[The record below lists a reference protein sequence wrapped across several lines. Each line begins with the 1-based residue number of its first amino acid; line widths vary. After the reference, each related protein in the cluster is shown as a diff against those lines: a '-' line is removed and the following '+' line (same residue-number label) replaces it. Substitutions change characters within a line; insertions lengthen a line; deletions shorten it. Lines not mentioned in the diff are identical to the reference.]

1 MKKLLILFLCFI
13 MALPVSAF
21 AAENDEISVLVS
33 GSKLE
38 FDVQPQII
46 DGRTMVPMRKI
57 FEALGAN
64 VQWVG
69 EANLIIATKGLNI
82 MAMEIGKNTFSVTN
96 IATQETKNI
105 ELDVSPVIIDSR
117 TLVPVRAIS
126 EALDMKVDWN
136 NETRT
141 VLIENISE

>member
-1 MKKLLILFLCFI
+1 MKKLLILLLCFI
-13 MALPVSAF
+13 MVFPVSAF

-126 EALDMKVDWN
+126 EALNMKVDWD

>member
-1 MKKLLILFLCFI
+1 MKKLLILLLCFI
-13 MALPVSAF
+13 MMFPVSAF

-126 EALDMKVDWN
+126 EALDMKVDWD

>member
-1 MKKLLILFLCFI
+1 MKKLFILFLCFV
-13 MALPVSAF
+13 MAFSVSAF
-21 AAENDEISVLVS
+21 ALENDEISVLVS
-33 GSKLE
+33 GNKLE

-46 DGRTMVPMRKI
+46 NGRTIVPMRKI

-69 EANLIIATKGLNI
+69 EANLIIATKDLNI
-82 MAMEIGKNTFSVTN
+82 MVMEIGKNTFSVTN

-126 EALDMKVDWN
+126 EALDMNVDWD

-141 VLIENISE
+141 VLIENVLE

>member
-1 MKKLLILFLCFI
+1 MKKLLILFLCFV
-13 MALPVSAF
+13 MALPVSAY
-21 AAENDEISVLVS
+21 ALENDEISVLVG

-126 EALDMKVDWN
+126 EALNMKVDWD